1 LHVHVEVWAHE
12 PMLSREAEILARR
25 LLDFETVTAENSEP
39 EMNAVLRLSEK
50 LRQPLCTL
58 VGVDNYGLLV
68 ARALKLA
75 RAEAPSLS
83 RVQVAADGSLQRLHE
98 VEPQADTERTG
109 TSLIAHLLELF
120 VAFLGVPVMLRLL
133 KEVSP
138 HLDVT
143 ATSGTP
149 APFENILQE
158 VDQLTNVSKRLES
171 LAKQH
176 PSVEEA
182 LLSISGNVRS
192 TATVLGVLAIVK
204 NKKNELPEDVPQ
216 PPSEHYLM

>member
-1 LHVHVEVWAHE
+1 
-12 PMLSREAEILARR
+12 
-25 LLDFETVTAENSEP
+25 
-39 EMNAVLRLSEK
+39 
-50 LRQPLCTL
+50 
-58 VGVDNYGLLV
+58 
-68 ARALKLA
+68 
-75 RAEAPSLS
+75 
-83 RVQVAADGSLQRLHE
+83 
-98 VEPQADTERTG
+98 
-109 TSLIAHLLELF
+109 
-120 VAFLGVPVMLRLL
+120 LL

-138 HLDVT
+138 HLDIT

>member
-1 LHVHVEVWAHE
+1 
-12 PMLSREAEILARR
+12 MLSSEAVNVARR
-25 LLDFETVTAENSEP
+25 LLDYEAIAAENSEQETP
-39 EMNAVLRLSEK
+39 AIVRLSEK

-75 RAEAPSLS
+75 RAESPSLS
-83 RVQVAADGSLQRLHE
+83 QVQVAPDGSLQLDKL
-98 VEPQADTERTG
+98 EPETERTG
-109 TSLIAHLLELF
+109 TILIAHLLELF

-138 HLDVT
+138 HLDIT

-171 LAKQH
+171 LAKQN

-204 NKKNELPEDVPQ
+204 DKRNELPEDVPQ
-216 PPSEHYLM
+216 PPSKHYLM